1 MSFICVLHI
10 NAYFQRQLIELLL
23 VLRCGD
29 VDGIGYA
36 VANGQQVVAVA
47 SGINAHA
54 CSIAAGTG
62 TGGDALFISYT
73 RCVLRIHTVW
83 TEGTHGVYEM
93 NIGRA

>member
-47 SGINAHA
+47 SGINAHPVA
-54 CSIAAGTG
+54 
-62 TGGDALFISYT
+62 
-73 RCVLRIHTVW
+73 
-83 TEGTHGVYEM
+83 
-93 NIGRA
+93 